1 MKRIRSHLIGIDQG
15 EHIMFSD
22 YENDGKMW
30 SGSGTRQRKRT
41 IIFSEPFD
49 EPPSVQV
56 SMSLMDL
63 DKETNVRSDVMAQNI
78 STTGFDL
85 VFRTWGDTRIA
96 RVRLSW
102 IAIGGLQDEESWSL
116 V

>member
-1 MKRIRSHLIGIDQG
+1 MKRIRSHLFGIDQG

-30 SGSGTRQRKRT
+30 SGSGTRQRKKT
-41 IIFSEPFD
+41 IVFSELF
-49 EPPSVQV
+49 EAAPSVHV

-63 DKETNVRSDVMAQNI
+63 DKDSNVRSDVLAKNI

-85 VFRTWGDTRIA
+85 IFRTWGDTRVA

-102 IAIGGLQDEESWSL
+102 IAMGGLRDDDEWDVS
-116 V
+116 